1 MSKEIQHSER
11 FAEVEYCL
19 QSYFD
24 THFVSVMRSVKDFLG
39 KKQAE
44 EIGEYALS
52 PAGLLGSFAAGA
64 TGMPDNTLQY
74 LRLTGEWNSKTAE
87 DYVEMCRERIAGNK
101 EFTSDLALLAHEW
114 REAVVAEIGR
124 EQYDKLSA
132 RLGGDLAYA
141 YVDYR
146 VEQMMVDRMVKEQM
160 PKSSVEYVLRKGM
173 EGSLFGFADSLM
185 RSPLQQEI
193 DARGEAAYNPSTGE
207 KWAGRGVSL
216 AADAVATGGIASWAA
231 LAGTV
236 GLEAAS
242 YGVEWYIEGKE
253 NAGKKPPTVEDC
265 ISRAVF
271 GAEDNVFTGFRKQGN
286 KILSYENDYVLSVN
300 SQLAKPMGILTERP
314 VWADWMEQ
322 NTLPDFPSLQSMF
335 PEIFE
340 DKRNDE
346 RYKNMPLVVAPGHEE
361 EYLAEQQ
368 ALQEEPKGINSLN
381 PLSTDGQAPTSDS
394 QGPTSDEPQ
403 MPQSPRQTRQPDQQP
418 SNENGWD
425 GLLRTFGLDG
435 IGGVGRNLG
444 YVVSMLPDVLIGLFT
459 GHTKSFGVKDSLLP
473 IASIL
478 LGMFVRNP
486 LLKMVLIGMGGLN
499 LLNKAGQEALDR
511 QEETSAK
518 QLYKPYPDEPLNA
531 RLAHPV
537 LQGDNLFM
545 DIDGVPCSILL
556 PYHTAEACREG
567 ALPIN
572 TLANAVLAK
581 HEETRQM
588 TQENYRASEQTL
600 EEGRERTFGIK

>member
-11 FAEVEYCL
+11 FAELEYCL
-19 QSYFD
+19 QSYFN
-24 THFVSVMRSVKDFLG
+24 THFAPVMRNVEDFLG

-44 EIGEYALS
+44 EIGEYAFS
-52 PAGLLGSFAAGA
+52 PGGLLGSFASGV
-64 TGMPDNTLQY
+64 TGMPDNTMQR

-87 DYVEMCRERIAGNK
+87 DYVEMCRKRIAGNK
-101 EFTSDLALLAHEW
+101 DFTSDLALLASEW
-114 REAVVAEIGR
+114 RKAVVAEIGR
-124 EQYDKLSA
+124 ERYDSLSA
-132 RLGGDLAYA
+132 RLGGDLAYS

-146 VEQMMVDRMVKEQM
+146 MEQMMIDRMVKEQM

-193 DARGEAAYNPSTGE
+193 DARGEAAYKPTTGE
-207 KWAGRGVSL
+207 KWAGRGMSF
-216 AADAVATGGIASWAA
+216 ASDTVATGGIASWAS

-242 YGVEWYIEGKE
+242 YGVECYLDKKEKAGGKT
-253 NAGKKPPTVEDC
+253 PTVEEC

-271 GAEDNVFTGFRKQGN
+271 GAEGNVFIGFRNQGN
-286 KILSYENDYVLSVN
+286 KMLSYENDYVLSVN
-300 SQLAKPMGILTERP
+300 NRLAKPMGILSEKP
-314 VWADWMEQ
+314 VWMDWMEQ
-322 NTLPDFPSLQSMF
+322 KTFPDTQNLQSIF
-335 PEIFE
+335 PNEAE
-340 DKRNDE
+340 DKCNDE
-346 RYKNMPLVVAPGHEE
+346 RYKDVPMIVAPGQEE
-361 EYLAEQQ
+361 AYLAEQRV
-368 ALQEEPKGINSLN
+368 LKEEENSRAN
-381 PLSTDGQAPTSDS
+381 SKPASTDEPEPT
-394 QGPTSDEPQ
+394 PAKPQ
-403 MPQSPRQTRQPDQQP
+403 TQQSPRPTEQSDPQPT
-418 SNENGWD
+418 NENGWD

-435 IGGVGRNLG
+435 MEGVGRNLG

-459 GHTKSFGVKDSLLP
+459 GKTKSFGIKDSLLP

-511 QEETSAK
+511 QEEKPTK
-518 QLYKPYPDEPLNA
+518 RLYKSYPNEPLNA
-531 RLAHPV
+531 RLANPV

-545 DIDGVPCSILL
+545 DIDGVPCSVLL
-556 PYHTAEACREG
+556 PRNAAEACREG
-567 ALPIN
+567 ALPIS

-581 HEETRQM
+581 HEQTRQIA
-588 TQENYRASEQTL
+588 QGNYRNSEQAL
-600 EEGRERTFGIK
+600 EENRERTFGIK

>member
-1 MSKEIQHSER
+1 MNKEIQHSER

-24 THFVSVMRSVKDFLG
+24 THFAPVMHSAKDFLG

-52 PAGLLGSFAAGA
+52 PMGLFGSFASGA

-87 DYVEMCRERIAGNK
+87 DYVEMCRKRIAGNK
-101 EFTSDLALLAHEW
+101 EFTSDLSLLAHEW
-114 REAVVAEIGR
+114 RETVVAEVGR

-207 KWAGRGVSL
+207 KWAGRGVSF
-216 AADAVATGGIASWAA
+216 ATDAVATGGVASWAA
-231 LAGTV
+231 LAGAV

-242 YGVEWYIEGKE
+242 YGVEWYLDGKE
-253 NAGKKPPTVEDC
+253 NAEGKAPTVEEC

-271 GAEDNVFTGFRKQGN
+271 GADGNVFTDFRKQVN

-300 SQLAKPMGILTERP
+300 SRLVKPMGILTERP
-314 VWADWMEQ
+314 IWADWMEQ
-322 NTLPDFPSLQSMF
+322 NSFPGISSFRSMLPVA
-335 PEIFE
+335 FE
-340 DKRNDE
+340 DKRNDK
-346 RYKNMPLVVAPGHEE
+346 RYKNVPLVVAPGHEE

-368 ALQEEPKGINSLN
+368 ALQEKGNRQNCLHAT
-381 PLSTDGQAPTSDS
+381 STDVQAPTPN
-394 QGPTSDEPQ
+394 GPQ
-403 MPQSPRQTRQPDQQP
+403 AQQSPRQTGQSDQQP
-418 SNENGWD
+418 ANENGWN
-425 GLLRTFGLDG
+425 GLLRTFGLEG

-459 GHTKSFGVKDSLLP
+459 GQTKSFGVKNSLLP
-473 IASIL
+473 VASIL

-511 QEETSAK
+511 QEGTPAK
-518 QLYKPYPDEPLNA
+518 QLYKTYPDEPLNA
-531 RLAHPV
+531 RLANPV

-556 PYHTAEACREG
+556 PHTAAEACREE

-581 HEETRQM
+581 HEETRQI
-588 TQENYRASEQTL
+588 TQENYRTSERIL

>member
-1 MSKEIQHSER
+1 MSKEIRHSER

-24 THFVSVMRSVKDFLG
+24 THFASVMNSVKEFLG
-39 KKQAE
+39 QKQAE

-52 PAGLLGSFAAGA
+52 PMGLLGSFAAGA

-185 RSPLQQEI
+185 RSPLQQER
-193 DARGEAAYNPSTGE
+193 DARGEAAYKPSTGE
-207 KWAGRGVSL
+207 NWAGRGVSF
-216 AADAVATGGIASWAA
+216 AADAVATGGISSWAA
-231 LAGTV
+231 LAGTA

-242 YGVEWYIEGKE
+242 YGVEWYLDGKE
-253 NAGKKPPTVEDC
+253 DAQKEAPTVEEC

-271 GAEDNVFTGFRKQGN
+271 GAEENVFAGFRKQG
-286 KILSYENDYVLSVN
+286 KQILSYENDYVLSVN
-300 SQLAKPMGILTERP
+300 SRLAKPMGILTERP
-314 VWADWMEQ
+314 IWADWMEQ
-322 NTLPDFPSLQSMF
+322 NTLPGFPSLQSMF
-335 PEIFE
+335 PGMFE

-346 RYKNMPLVVAPGHEE
+346 RYKDVPLIVAPGHEE
-361 EYLAEQQ
+361 AYLAEQQ
-368 ALQEEPKGINSLN
+368 AIQEEAERKNRLQTT
-381 PLSTDGQAPTSDS
+381 STAWQGLTPDSHEPT
-394 QGPTSDEPQ
+394 PEEPPIQ
-403 MPQSPRQTRQPDQQP
+403 QSPRQTEPSDPQL
-418 SNENGWD
+418 SNENGWNR
-425 GLLRTFGLDG
+425 LLRTFGLDG
-435 IGGVGRNLG
+435 MSGVGRNLG

-459 GHTKSFGVKDSLLP
+459 GKTKSFGVKDSLLP
-473 IASIL
+473 VASIL

-486 LLKMVLIGMGGLN
+486 LLKMVLIGMGGMN

-518 QLYKPYPDEPLNA
+518 RLYKPYPDEPLNV
-531 RLAHPV
+531 RLANPV

-545 DIDGVPCSILL
+545 DIDGVPCSVLL
-556 PYHTAEACREG
+556 PHHAAEACREG
-567 ALPIN
+567 ALPLN

-581 HEETRQM
+581 HEETRRIA
-588 TQENYRASEQTL
+588 QENYRASEQTL
-600 EEGRERTFGIK
+600 AEGRERTFGIK

>member
-1 MSKEIQHSER
+1 MNKDIQHSKR

-24 THFVSVMRSVKDFLG
+24 THFISVMRSVKDFLG

-44 EIGEYALS
+44 EVGEYVLS
-52 PAGLLGSFAAGA
+52 PAGLLGSLAAGA
-64 TGMPDNTLQY
+64 TGIPDNTMQY

-101 EFTSDLALLAHEW
+101 DFTSDLALLAHEW

-124 EQYDKLSA
+124 EAYDKLSA
-132 RLGGDLAYA
+132 QLGSDLAYA

-207 KWAGRGVSL
+207 KWAGRGVSFT
-216 AADAVATGGIASWAA
+216 ADAVATGGIASWAA
-231 LAGTV
+231 LAGAV

-242 YGVEWYIEGKE
+242 YGVEWYLEGKE
-253 NAGKKPPTVEDC
+253 NAEGKAPTVEEC

-271 GAEDNVFTGFRKQGN
+271 GAEGNVFTDFRKQGS

-314 VWADWMEQ
+314 IWADWMEQ
-322 NTLPDFPSLQSMF
+322 NTFPNLPSLQSMF
-335 PEIFE
+335 PEVFE
-340 DKRNDE
+340 DKRNEE
-346 RYKNMPLVVAPGHEE
+346 RYKDVPLIVAPGHEE
-361 EYLAEQQ
+361 AYLAEQQ
-368 ALQEEPKGINSLN
+368 ALQEKENRKNSLQAT
-381 PLSTDGQAPTSDS
+381 STDGQAPTPDG
-394 QGPTSDEPQ
+394 QPTQ
-403 MPQSPRQTRQPDQQP
+403 QSPPKAEQSVRQPT
-418 SNENGWD
+418 NENGWD

-435 IGGVGRNLG
+435 IDGVGRNLG
-444 YVVSMLPDVLIGLFT
+444 YVVSMLPDVLTGLFT
-459 GHTKSFGVKDSLLP
+459 GDTKSFGVKNSLLP
-473 IASIL
+473 FASIL

-486 LLKMVLIGMGGLN
+486 LLKMILIGMGGLN

-511 QEETSAK
+511 QEETPAK
-518 QLYKPYPDEPLNA
+518 RLYKPYPDELLNN
-531 RLAHPV
+531 RLANPV

-556 PYHTAEACREG
+556 PHPAAEACREG

-581 HEETRQM
+581 HDETRNLA
-588 TQENYRASEQTL
+588 QENYRVSERDL
-600 EEGRERTFGIK
+600 GEDRARTMGIK

>member
-1 MSKEIQHSER
+1 MSKDIQHSER
-11 FAEVEYCL
+11 LAEVEYCL

-24 THFVSVMRSVKDFLG
+24 THFLSVMHSVKDFLG

-52 PAGLLGSFAAGA
+52 PMGLLGSFAARG
-64 TGMPDNTLQY
+64 TGMPDNTMQY

-101 EFTSDLALLAHEW
+101 EFTSDLALLASEW
-114 REAVVAEIGR
+114 RKAVVAEIGR
-124 EQYDKLSA
+124 ERYDSLSA
-132 RLGGDLAYA
+132 KLGGDLAFA

-207 KWAGRGVSL
+207 KWAGRGVSF
-216 AADAVATGGIASWAA
+216 AADAVATGGITSWAA

-242 YGVEWYIEGKE
+242 YGVDLYIEGKE
-253 NAGKKPPTVEDC
+253 KADGKAPTVEDC
-265 ISRAVF
+265 ISRGVF
-271 GAEDNVFTGFRKQGN
+271 GAEGNVFADFRKKGRE
-286 KILSYENDYVLSVN
+286 IVSYENEYVLSVN
-300 SQLAKPMGILTERP
+300 TRLEKPMGILTERP
-314 VWADWMEQ
+314 IWADWMEQ
-322 NTLPDFPSLQSMF
+322 NAIPGAPSLASMF
-335 PEIFE
+335 PDAFE

-346 RYKNMPLVVAPGHEE
+346 RYKDVPLVVAPGHEE
-361 EYLAEQQ
+361 EYLTGQQ
-368 ALQEEPKGINSLN
+368 ALQEEEGRNRLMATSSGTGEN
-381 PLSTDGQAPTSDS
+381 PEHPQEEQA
-394 QGPTSDEPQ
+394 
-403 MPQSPRQTRQPDQQP
+403 QP
-418 SNENGWD
+418 SSQPSDPQPLDPQPANENGWD

-435 IGGVGRNLG
+435 MGGVGRNLG
-444 YVVSMLPDVLIGLFT
+444 YVVSMLPDVLLGLFT
-459 GHTKSFGVKDSLLP
+459 GKTKSFGVKDSLLP
-473 IASIL
+473 VASIL

-511 QEETSAK
+511 QEETPARR
-518 QLYKPYPDEPLNA
+518 LYKLYPDEPLNA
-531 RLAHPV
+531 RLANPV

-545 DIDGVPCSILL
+545 DIDGVPCSVLL
-556 PYHTAEACREG
+556 PHHAAEACREG
-567 ALPIN
+567 ALPLN

-581 HEETRQM
+581 HEETRQLA
-588 TQENYRASEQTL
+588 QENYRASERVL
-600 EEGRERTFGIK
+600 EESRERMMGIK

>member
-1 MSKEIQHSER
+1 MSKDIQHSER
-11 FAEVEYCL
+11 LAEVEYCL

-24 THFVSVMRSVKDFLG
+24 THFLSVMHSVKDFLG

-52 PAGLLGSFAAGA
+52 PVGLLSSFAAGA
-64 TGMPDNTLQY
+64 TGMPDNTMQY

-101 EFTSDLALLAHEW
+101 DFTSDLALLASEW
-114 REAVVAEIGR
+114 RKAVVAEIGR
-124 EQYDKLSA
+124 ERYDSLSSK
-132 RLGGDLAYA
+132 LGGDLAFA

-193 DARGEAAYNPSTGE
+193 DARGEVAYNPSTGE
-207 KWAGRGVSL
+207 KWAGRGVSF
-216 AADAVATGGIASWAA
+216 AADAVATGGITSWAA

-242 YGVEWYIEGKE
+242 YGVDWYIEGKE
-253 NAGKKPPTVEDC
+253 KADGKAPTVEDC
-265 ISRAVF
+265 ISRGVF
-271 GAEDNVFTGFRKQGN
+271 GAEGNVFADFRK
-286 KILSYENDYVLSVN
+286 KSREIVSYENEYVLSVN
-300 SQLAKPMGILTERP
+300 SQLVRPMGILTEKP
-314 VWADWMEQ
+314 IWAEWMEQ
-322 NTLPDFPSLQSMF
+322 NAIPGVPSLASMF
-335 PEIFE
+335 PDVYE

-346 RYKNMPLVVAPGHEE
+346 RYKNVPLVVAPGYEE

-368 ALQEEPKGINSLN
+368 ALQKEEKRQNSLRTT
-381 PLSTDGQAPTSDS
+381 STDEQELEQDGQEVQQPSS
-394 QGPTSDEPQ
+394 QH
-403 MPQSPRQTRQPDQQP
+403 PDPQP

-425 GLLRTFGLDG
+425 GLLRTFVLNGMES
-435 IGGVGRNLG
+435 VGRNLG

-459 GHTKSFGVKDSLLP
+459 GKTKSFGIKDSLLP

-499 LLNKAGQEALDR
+499 LLNKAGQEALDQ
-511 QEETSAK
+511 QEETPARR
-518 QLYKPYPDEPLNA
+518 LYKPYPDEPLNA
-531 RLAHPV
+531 RLANPI

-545 DIDGVPCSILL
+545 DIDGVPCSVLL
-556 PYHTAEACREG
+556 PHQAAEACRQE
-567 ALPIN
+567 ALPLN

-581 HEETRQM
+581 HEETRLLA
-588 TQENYRASEQTL
+588 QENYQASERAL
-600 EEGRERTFGIK
+600 EESRERTLGIK

>member
-1 MSKEIQHSER
+1 MSKDIRHNER
-11 FAEVEYCL
+11 FAEMEYCL

-24 THFVSVMRSVKDFLG
+24 THFAPVMRGVKDYIG

-52 PAGLLGSFAAGA
+52 PMGLLGSLAARG
-64 TGMPDNTLQY
+64 TGMPDTTLQY

-101 EFTSDLALLAHEW
+101 EFTSDLALLASEW
-114 REAVVAEIGR
+114 RKAVVAEIGR

-132 RLGGDLAYA
+132 QLGGDLAYA

-173 EGSLFGFADSLM
+173 EGSLFGFADLLM

-207 KWAGRGVSL
+207 KWAGRGVSF
-216 AADAVATGGIASWAA
+216 AADAVATGGVTSWMA

-242 YGVEWYIEGKE
+242 YGVDWYVEGKE
-253 NAGKKPPTVEDC
+253 KTAGKAPTVEDC
-265 ISRAVF
+265 ISRGVF
-271 GAEDNVFTGFRKQGN
+271 GAEGNVFADFRKKGRE
-286 KILSYENDYVLSVN
+286 IVSYENEYVLSVN
-300 SQLAKPMGILTERP
+300 ARLEKPMGILTEKP
-314 VWADWMEQ
+314 IWADWMEKDMPGIQ
-322 NTLPDFPSLQSMF
+322 SLLPDAL
-335 PEIFE
+335 E
-340 DKRNDE
+340 DKRNDD
-346 RYKNMPLVVAPGHEE
+346 RYKDVPLVVAPGHEE

-368 ALQEEPKGINSLN
+368 ALQEEENRQGNLKPT
-381 PLSTDGQAPTSDS
+381 STDGQEQTQDDL
-394 QGPTSDEPQ
+394 QTQ
-403 MPQSPRQTRQPDQQP
+403 QSPRQTEQSDPQPT
-418 SNENGWD
+418 NENGWE

-435 IGGVGRNLG
+435 LDGVGRNLG
-444 YVVSMLPDVLIGLFT
+444 YVVSMLPDVLLGLFT
-459 GHTKSFGVKDSLLP
+459 GRTKSFGIKDSLLP
-473 IASIL
+473 VASIL

-511 QEETSAK
+511 QEETPAK
-518 QLYKPYPDEPLNA
+518 RLYKPYPDEPLNA
-531 RLAHPV
+531 RLANPV

-545 DIDGVPCSILL
+545 DIDGVPCSVLL
-556 PYHTAEACREG
+556 PHHAAEACREG
-567 ALPIN
+567 ALPLK

-581 HEETRQM
+581 HEETRRIA
-588 TQENYRASEQTL
+588 QENYRASEQAI
-600 EEGRERTFGIK
+600 EEGKERTLGIK

>member
-24 THFVSVMRSVKDFLG
+24 THFVPVMRSVKDFLG

-52 PAGLLGSFAAGA
+52 PVGLLGSFAAGA

-101 EFTSDLALLAHEW
+101 DFTSDLALLAHEW

-300 SQLAKPMGILTERP
+300 SQLTKPMGILTERP
-314 VWADWMEQ
+314 IWADWMEQ
-322 NTLPDFPSLQSMF
+322 NSIPGISSFRSMLPVA
-335 PEIFE
+335 FE

-346 RYKNMPLVVAPGHEE
+346 RYKNVPLVVAPGHEE

-368 ALQEEPKGINSLN
+368 ALQEKGNRQNSLQAT
-381 PLSTDGQAPTSDS
+381 STDEQAPTPN
-394 QGPTSDEPQ
+394 GPQ
-403 MPQSPRQTRQPDQQP
+403 AQQSPRQIGQSDQQP
-418 SNENGWD
+418 ANENGWN
-425 GLLRTFGLDG
+425 GLLRTFGLEG

-444 YVVSMLPDVLIGLFT
+444 YVVSMLPDVLISLFT
-459 GHTKSFGVKDSLLP
+459 GQTKSFGVKDSLLP
-473 IASIL
+473 VASIL

-511 QEETSAK
+511 QDEAPAK
-518 QLYKPYPDEPLNA
+518 RLYKTYPDEPLNA

-556 PYHTAEACREG
+556 PHTTAEACREG

>member
-24 THFVSVMRSVKDFLG
+24 THFVPVMRSVKDFLG

-101 EFTSDLALLAHEW
+101 DFTSDLALLAHEW

-207 KWAGRGVSL
+207 KWAGRGVSF
-216 AADAVATGGIASWAA
+216 AADAVATGGITSWAA

-242 YGVEWYIEGKE
+242 YGVDLYIEGKE
-253 NAGKKPPTVEDC
+253 KADGKAPTVEDC
-265 ISRAVF
+265 ISQGVF
-271 GAEDNVFTGFRKQGN
+271 GAEGNVFADFRKKGRE
-286 KILSYENDYVLSVN
+286 IVSYENEYVLSVN
-300 SQLAKPMGILTERP
+300 TRLEKPMGILTERP
-314 VWADWMEQ
+314 IWADWMEQ
-322 NTLPDFPSLQSMF
+322 NAIPGAPSLASMF
-335 PEIFE
+335 PDAFE

-346 RYKNMPLVVAPGHEE
+346 RYKDVPLVVAPGHEE
-361 EYLAEQQ
+361 EYLTGQQ
-368 ALQEEPKGINSLN
+368 ALQEEEGRNRLMATSSGTGEN
-381 PLSTDGQAPTSDS
+381 PEHPQEEQA
-394 QGPTSDEPQ
+394 
-403 MPQSPRQTRQPDQQP
+403 QP
-418 SNENGWD
+418 SSQPSDPQPLDPQPANENGWD

-435 IGGVGRNLG
+435 MGGVGRNLG
-444 YVVSMLPDVLIGLFT
+444 YVVSMLPDVLLGLFT
-459 GHTKSFGVKDSLLP
+459 GKTKSFGVKDSLLP
-473 IASIL
+473 VASIL

-511 QEETSAK
+511 QEETPARR
-518 QLYKPYPDEPLNA
+518 LYKLYPDEPLNA
-531 RLAHPV
+531 RLANPV

-545 DIDGVPCSILL
+545 DIDGVPCSVLL
-556 PYHTAEACREG
+556 PHHAAEACREG
-567 ALPIN
+567 ALPLN

-581 HEETRQM
+581 HEETRQLA
-588 TQENYRASEQTL
+588 QENYRASERVL
-600 EEGRERTFGIK
+600 EESRERMMGIK

>member
-1 MSKEIQHSER
+1 M
-11 FAEVEYCL
+11 EYCL

-24 THFVSVMRSVKDFLG
+24 THFAPVMRGVKDFLG

-44 EIGEYALS
+44 ETGEYALS
-52 PAGLLGSFAAGA
+52 PAGLLGSLAAGA

-114 REAVVAEIGR
+114 REAVAAEIGR

-146 VEQMMVDRMVKEQM
+146 VEQLMVDRMVKEQM

-173 EGSLFGFADSLM
+173 EGSLFGFVGSLT

-207 KWAGRGVSL
+207 KWAGRGVSF
-216 AADAVATGGIASWAA
+216 AADAVATGGITSWAA
-231 LAGTV
+231 LAGTA

-242 YGVEWYIEGKE
+242 YGVERYLEGKE
-253 NAGKKPPTVEDC
+253 DTGGKAPTVEDC

-271 GAEDNVFTGFRKQGN
+271 GAEGNVFAGFRKQGN
-286 KILSYENDYVLSVN
+286 RILSYENDYVLSVN
-300 SQLAKPMGILTERP
+300 NRLAKPMGILTEKP
-314 VWADWMEQ
+314 FWADYSEPYK
-322 NTLPDFPSLQSMF
+322 LPHMDLKPFIPGN
-335 PEIFE
+335 
-340 DKRNDE
+340 KRDDG
-346 RYKNMPLVVAPGHEE
+346 RYKDVPLIVAPGHEE

-368 ALQEEPKGINSLN
+368 ALKEEAERRSHLQTA
-381 PLSTDGQAPTSDS
+381 STTGQAPTSDS
-394 QGPTSDEPQ
+394 QEPKSDEPQ
-403 MPQSPRQTRQPDQQP
+403 MPQSPQQAVQPA
-418 SNENGWD
+418 NENGWD
-425 GLLRTFGLDG
+425 SFLRTFGLDG
-435 IGGVGRNLG
+435 ISGVGRNLG
-444 YVVSMLPDVLIGLFT
+444 YVLSMLPDVLIGLFT
-459 GHTKSFGVKDSLLP
+459 GNTKSFGVKDSLLP
-473 IASIL
+473 VASIL

-499 LLNKAGQEALDR
+499 LLNKAGREALDR
-511 QEETSAK
+511 QEETPAK
-518 QLYKPYPDEPLNA
+518 RLYKPYPDEPLNA
-531 RLAHPV
+531 RLANPV

-545 DIDGVPCSILL
+545 DIDGVPCSTLL
-556 PYHTAEACREG
+556 PYHAAEACREG

>member
-19 QSYFD
+19 KSYFD
-24 THFVSVMRSVKDFLG
+24 THFASVMRNVKDFLG
-39 KKQAE
+39 QKQAE

-52 PAGLLGSFAAGA
+52 PMGLLGSFAAGA

-101 EFTSDLALLAHEW
+101 EFTSDLALFASEW
-114 REAVVAEIGR
+114 RKAVVAEIGR
-124 EQYDKLSA
+124 EQYDKLSD

-146 VEQMMVDRMVKEQM
+146 MEQMMVDRMVKEQM

-173 EGSLFGFADSLM
+173 EGSLFGFADSMM

-193 DARGEAAYNPSTGE
+193 DARGEAAYKPSTGE

-216 AADAVATGGIASWAA
+216 AADAVATGGITSWAA
-231 LAGTV
+231 LAGTA

-242 YGVEWYIEGKE
+242 CGVEWYLD
-253 NAGKKPPTVEDC
+253 GKKNAVEKVPTVEEC

-271 GAEDNVFTGFRKQGN
+271 GTEENVFIGFRKQGN
-286 KILSYENDYVLSVN
+286 QILSYENDYVLSVN
-300 SQLAKPMGILTERP
+300 SQLAKSMGILTKKP
-314 VWADWMEQ
+314 IWADWMKQ
-322 NTLPDFPSLQSMF
+322 DSLPGFHSLQTMLHN
-335 PEIFE
+335 EFE

-346 RYKNMPLVVAPGHEE
+346 RYKDVPLIVAPGQEE
-361 EYLAEQQ
+361 AYLAEQQ
-368 ALQEEPKGINSLN
+368 ALKEEENRQANLKPA
-381 PLSTDGQAPTSDS
+381 STDEPEPTPDK
-394 QGPTSDEPQ
+394 PQ
-403 MPQSPRQTRQPDQQP
+403 TQQSLRQTEQSDPQP

-435 IGGVGRNLG
+435 MEGVGRNLG

-459 GHTKSFGVKDSLLP
+459 GHTKSFGIKDSLLP

-478 LGMFVRNP
+478 LGMFVCNP

-499 LLNKAGQEALDR
+499 LLNKAGQEALDQ

-518 QLYKPYPDEPLNA
+518 RLYKSYPDEPLNA
-531 RLAHPV
+531 RLANLV

-545 DIDGVPCSILL
+545 DIDRVPCSVLL
-556 PYHTAEACREG
+556 PHHAAEACREG
-567 ALPIN
+567 ALPLN

-581 HEETRQM
+581 HEETRRIA
-588 TQENYRASEQTL
+588 QENYRTSERAL

>member
-1 MSKEIQHSER
+1 MTTYTPMSKEIQQSER
-11 FAEVEYCL
+11 LAEVEYCL

-24 THFVSVMRSVKDFLG
+24 THFLSVMHSVKDFIG
-39 KKQAE
+39 QKQAE

-64 TGMPDNTLQY
+64 TGMPDNTMQY

-101 EFTSDLALLAHEW
+101 DFISDLALLASEW
-114 REAVVAEIGR
+114 RKAVVAEIGR
-124 EQYDKLSA
+124 ERYDSLSA
-132 RLGGDLAYA
+132 KLGSDLAYA

-146 VEQMMVDRMVKEQM
+146 VEQMMIDRMVKEQM
-160 PKSSVEYVLRKGM
+160 PQSSVEYVLRKGM

-216 AADAVATGGIASWAA
+216 AADAVATGGITSWAA

-242 YGVEWYIEGKE
+242 YGVDWYIEGKE
-253 NAGKKPPTVEDC
+253 KADGKAPTVEDC
-265 ISRAVF
+265 ISRGVF
-271 GAEDNVFTGFRKQGN
+271 GAEGNVFTDFRK
-286 KILSYENDYVLSVN
+286 KSREIVSYENGYVLSVN
-300 SQLAKPMGILTERP
+300 SRLAKPMGILTEKP
-314 VWADWMEQ
+314 VWADWMEKDMPGIPSL
-322 NTLPDFPSLQSMF
+322 LPDAL
-335 PEIFE
+335 E
-340 DKRNDE
+340 DKRKDK
-346 RYKNMPLVVAPGHEE
+346 RYKDVPLVVAPGHEE

-368 ALQEEPKGINSLN
+368 ALQEEEGRNRLLATS
-381 PLSTDGQAPTSDS
+381 SEMEERSEQSQEEQAQP
-394 QGPTSDEPQ
+394 PV
-403 MPQSPRQTRQPDQQP
+403 QSPDRQQPDQQP
-418 SNENGWD
+418 ANENGWE

-435 IGGVGRNLG
+435 LGGVGRNLG
-444 YVVSMLPDVLIGLFT
+444 YVVSMLPDVLLGLFT
-459 GHTKSFGVKDSLLP
+459 GNTKSFGVKESLLP
-473 IASIL
+473 VTSIL

-499 LLNKAGQEALDR
+499 LLNKAGQEALGKEDKPQTKR
-511 QEETSAK
+511 
-518 QLYKPYPDEPLNA
+518 LYKPYPDEPLNA
-531 RLAHPV
+531 RLANPV

-556 PYHTAEACREG
+556 PHHAAEACREG
-567 ALPIN
+567 ALPLN

-581 HEETRQM
+581 HEETRLM
-588 TQENYRASEQTL
+588 AQENYRASEQAMV
-600 EEGRERTFGIK
+600 EGRERTMGIK

>member
-1 MSKEIQHSER
+1 MSKDIRHNER

-24 THFVSVMRSVKDFLG
+24 THFAPVMRGVKDYIG

-52 PAGLLGSFAAGA
+52 PMGLLGSLAARG
-64 TGMPDNTLQY
+64 TGMPDTTLQY

-101 EFTSDLALLAHEW
+101 EFTSDLALLASEW
-114 REAVVAEIGR
+114 RKAVVAEIGR

-132 RLGGDLAYA
+132 QLGGDLAYA

-173 EGSLFGFADSLM
+173 EGSLFGFADLLM

-207 KWAGRGVSL
+207 KWAGRGVSF
-216 AADAVATGGIASWAA
+216 AADAVATGGVTSWMA

-242 YGVEWYIEGKE
+242 YGVDWYVEGKE
-253 NAGKKPPTVEDC
+253 KTAGKAPTVEDC
-265 ISRAVF
+265 ISRGVF
-271 GAEDNVFTGFRKQGN
+271 GAEGNVFADFRKKGRE
-286 KILSYENDYVLSVN
+286 IVSYENEYVLSVN
-300 SQLAKPMGILTERP
+300 ARLEKPMGILTEKP
-314 VWADWMEQ
+314 IWADWMEKDMPGIQ
-322 NTLPDFPSLQSMF
+322 SLLPDAL
-335 PEIFE
+335 E
-340 DKRNDE
+340 DKRNDD
-346 RYKNMPLVVAPGHEE
+346 RYKDVPLVVAPGHEK

-368 ALQEEPKGINSLN
+368 ALQEEENRQGNLKPT
-381 PLSTDGQAPTSDS
+381 STDGQEQTQDDL
-394 QGPTSDEPQ
+394 QTQ
-403 MPQSPRQTRQPDQQP
+403 QSPRQTEQSDPQPT
-418 SNENGWD
+418 NENGWE

-435 IGGVGRNLG
+435 LDGVGRNLG
-444 YVVSMLPDVLIGLFT
+444 YVVSMLPDVLLGLFT
-459 GHTKSFGVKDSLLP
+459 GRTKSFGIKDSLLP
-473 IASIL
+473 VASIL

-511 QEETSAK
+511 QEETPAK
-518 QLYKPYPDEPLNA
+518 RLYKPYPDEPLNA
-531 RLAHPV
+531 RLANPV

-545 DIDGVPCSILL
+545 DIDGVPCSVLL
-556 PYHTAEACREG
+556 PHHAAEACREG
-567 ALPIN
+567 ALPLK

-581 HEETRQM
+581 HEETRRIA
-588 TQENYRASEQTL
+588 QENYRASEQAI
-600 EEGRERTFGIK
+600 EEGKERTLGIK

>member
-1 MSKEIQHSER
+1 MSKEIRHSER

-24 THFVSVMRSVKDFLG
+24 THFVSVMHSVKDYLG
-39 KKQAE
+39 KRQAE

-52 PAGLLGSFAAGA
+52 PMGLLGSFASGV

-132 RLGGDLAYA
+132 RLGGDLACA

-146 VEQMMVDRMVKEQM
+146 VEQMMVNRMVKEQM

-193 DARGEAAYNPSTGE
+193 DARGEAAYNPSAGE
-207 KWAGRGVSL
+207 KWAGRGVSF
-216 AADAVATGGIASWAA
+216 AADAVATGGISSWAA
-231 LAGTV
+231 LAGTA

-242 YGVEWYIEGKE
+242 YGVEWYLDGKE
-253 NAGKKPPTVEDC
+253 NAERKAPTAEEC

-271 GAEDNVFTGFRKQGN
+271 GAEGNVFADFRKKGRE
-286 KILSYENDYVLSVN
+286 IVSYENEYVLSVN
-300 SQLAKPMGILTERP
+300 TRLEKSMGILTEKP

-322 NTLPDFPSLQSMF
+322 NTLLGFPNLQSMF
-335 PEIFE
+335 PGVFE

-346 RYKNMPLVVAPGHEE
+346 RYKDVPLIVAPGYEE
-361 EYLAEQQ
+361 AYLAEQQ
-368 ALQEEPKGINSLN
+368 ALQEETERKNRLQTASTAGQEPTPDIHEPTPK
-381 PLSTDGQAPTSDS
+381 
-394 QGPTSDEPQ
+394 EPPAQ
-403 MPQSPRQTRQPDQQP
+403 QSSRQTEQSDPQP
-418 SNENGWD
+418 SNVNGWD

-435 IGGVGRNLG
+435 MSGVGRNFG

-459 GHTKSFGVKDSLLP
+459 GRTKFFGVKDSLLP
-473 IASIL
+473 VASIL

-499 LLNKAGQEALDR
+499 LLNKAGQEALNK
-511 QEETSAK
+511 QEETPAK
-518 QLYKPYPDEPLNA
+518 RLYKPYPDEPLNA
-531 RLAHPV
+531 RLANPV

-545 DIDGVPCSILL
+545 DIDGVPCSVLL
-556 PYHTAEACREG
+556 PHHAAEACREG
-567 ALPIN
+567 ALPLN

-581 HEETRQM
+581 HEETRRIA
-588 TQENYRASEQTL
+588 QENYRASEQAI

>member
-1 MSKEIQHSER
+1 MSKDIQHSER
-11 FAEVEYCL
+11 LAEVEYCL

-24 THFVSVMRSVKDFLG
+24 THFLSVMHSVKDFLG

-52 PAGLLGSFAAGA
+52 PVGLLSSFAAGA
-64 TGMPDNTLQY
+64 TGMPDNTMQY

-101 EFTSDLALLAHEW
+101 DFTSDLALLASEW
-114 REAVVAEIGR
+114 RKAVVAEIGR
-124 EQYDKLSA
+124 ERYDSLSSK
-132 RLGGDLAYA
+132 LGGDLAFA

-193 DARGEAAYNPSTGE
+193 DARGEVAYNPSTGE
-207 KWAGRGVSL
+207 KWAGRGVSF
-216 AADAVATGGIASWAA
+216 AADAVATGSITSWAA

-236 GLEAAS
+236 GLEAVS
-242 YGVEWYIEGKE
+242 YGVDWYIEGKE
-253 NAGKKPPTVEDC
+253 KADGKAPTVEDC
-265 ISRAVF
+265 ISRGVF
-271 GAEDNVFTGFRKQGN
+271 GAEGNVFADFRK
-286 KILSYENDYVLSVN
+286 KSREIVSYENEYVLSVN
-300 SQLAKPMGILTERP
+300 SQLVRPMGILTEKP
-314 VWADWMEQ
+314 IWAEWMEQ
-322 NTLPDFPSLQSMF
+322 NAIPGVPSLASMF
-335 PEIFE
+335 PDVYE

-346 RYKNMPLVVAPGHEE
+346 RYKNVPLVVAPGYEE

-368 ALQEEPKGINSLN
+368 ALQEEEGRNCLLAASSETGERPE
-381 PLSTDGQAPTSDS
+381 QS
-394 QGPTSDEPQ
+394 QEEQ
-403 MPQSPRQTRQPDQQP
+403 MQQSPQQSDPQPPEQQP
-418 SNENGWD
+418 TNENGWD

-435 IGGVGRNLG
+435 MGGVARNLG
-444 YVVSMLPDVLIGLFT
+444 YVVSMLPDVLLGLFT
-459 GHTKSFGVKDSLLP
+459 GNTKSFGVKESLLP

-499 LLNKAGQEALDR
+499 LLNKAGQEALDQ
-511 QEETSAK
+511 QEETPAR

-531 RLAHPV
+531 RLANPV

-545 DIDGVPCSILL
+545 DIDGVPCSVLL
-556 PYHTAEACREG
+556 PLQAAEACREG
-567 ALPIN
+567 ALPLN

-581 HEETRQM
+581 HEETRLL
-588 TQENYRASEQTL
+588 TQENYQASERAL
-600 EEGRERTFGIK
+600 EESRERTLGIK